1 MGMPRCASGNAG
13 RSEPKGPANDT
24 RLGPARLLGGFG
36 GGTRS
41 VRAGRWRGLAPLVC
55 SNGASTRGHGQC
67 RYESYGG
74 GSPVEAYAAIWDA
87 GPSSSFIQARRPEE
101 LMPPRIRKEASL
113 FSVLRREEGQGLA
126 EYALILALICLA
138 VVAGVM
144 AFGTTVQSMMSN
156 IATTFGTL

>member
-1 MGMPRCASGNAG
+1 
-13 RSEPKGPANDT
+13 
-24 RLGPARLLGGFG
+24 
-36 GGTRS
+36 
-41 VRAGRWRGLAPLVC
+41 
-55 SNGASTRGHGQC
+55 
-67 RYESYGG
+67 
-74 GSPVEAYAAIWDA
+74 
-87 GPSSSFIQARRPEE
+87 
-101 LMPPRIRKEASL
+101 MPPRIRKEASL